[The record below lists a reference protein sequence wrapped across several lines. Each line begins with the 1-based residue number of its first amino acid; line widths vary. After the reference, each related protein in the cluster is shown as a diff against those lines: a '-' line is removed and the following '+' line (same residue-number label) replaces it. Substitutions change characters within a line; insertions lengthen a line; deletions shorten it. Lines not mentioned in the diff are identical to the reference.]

1 MTNQTYLS
9 ILTPKYTVYKKI
21 IRASTSF
28 KCITHAYNIIFKQN
42 KKSNNSK
49 VQGDVFILKT
59 IEEQLRYLDAFC
71 SKGII

>member
-1 MTNQTYLS
+1 MHHLNVLRMHT
-9 ILTPKYTVYKKI
+9 
-21 IRASTSF
+21 R
-28 KCITHAYNIIFKQN
+28 IIFKQN